1 MAILS
6 IELFERNKCRLS
18 QGGKTSH
25 DVLFIL
31 KYNFFFNIFHIYNIY
46 IYDPIF
52 LREDFSGRYCQ
63 ITYYIGKYF

>member
-25 DVLFIL
+25 DDISCTLLNKIL
-31 KYNFFFNIFHIYNIY
+31 RTRKKYIFFHKI
-46 IYDPIF
+46 
-52 LREDFSGRYCQ
+52 
-63 ITYYIGKYF
+63 

>member
-25 DVLFIL
+25 DDNHTFLN
-31 KYNFFFNIFHIYNIY
+31 KFFFIIFFICIINTNRI
-46 IYDPIF
+46 DM
-52 LREDFSGRYCQ
+52 
-63 ITYYIGKYF
+63 T

>member
-25 DVLFIL
+25 DDIILF
-31 KYNFFFNIFHIYNIY
+31 K
-46 IYDPIF
+46 
-52 LREDFSGRYCQ
+52 
-63 ITYYIGKYF
+63 K